1 MRRYCSRCLQTIGA
15 LDPDRCASSQCR
27 APRPARG
34 WPSFHAVDDVLSE
47 RFRVLE
53 ILGAG
58 GAGITYRCFDLHAET
73 DVAVK
78 VLHDDRR
85 HGVLAN
91 RLAIEG
97 ELLELLDHPHI
108 VPFRGLRLV
117 GDGPLWI
124 ATGFMPGGSLEGRL
138 RRGGALRAD
147 TVMRLGRQLA
157 LALDF
162 IHAQGIVHRDLKPGN
177 VLIEVLHED
186 DLAVRLADFGIAR
199 VFRDQRPVLGGYNLT
214 RTGVFIGTPEYAAPE
229 QIRGERGIGPAAD
242 AFALGALLHFAASQQ
257 PLLKRSEI
265 SDWEAFRKRR
275 RDPSSRSRLVD
286 AVAPGLVVGYRAQ
299 LEELDA
305 IIDALLHPDAAE
317 RISMAEVALALGAR
331 PDQLANQDVLPL
343 APRSLVSALDDP
355 WFDDSVDALVPAELL
370 DDDTP
375 PQPAASPVGD
385 APDPGATLPNLA
397 ALPGLSQLSSLP
409 DPSVEDHPT
418 VLADAPVVAASE
430 PVSVE
435 DVPELP
441 VDPPI
446 ALARVPRPAAD
457 EVPDA
462 VPAPGADWEK
472 DIDWPTPRR
481 RRRNRLHAALLV
493 LLAVGAGVALAW
505 PGGPRALVDDR
516 LLARVEQ
523 PVRGWIDA
531 LRTAPPAYTPSA
543 PWEGKRVIVGE
554 VAEKSPPPPAA
565 EVARQEP
572 AQRPAPRQPAPQES
586 APAKPLPVA
595 ASVLPGGEVPVEEPA
610 LRPAPRSDD
619 LRPVGKPAKVAKRPA
634 SAPAGAVEAWSA
646 DPDDPREV
654 GEVVADEAGRA
665 HAEWLT
671 RLAREAEDAD
681 ARAARYQKAAEQD
694 AARRAAL
701 FRAWEHQLEEAQGF
715 VEDPPAE
722 GAEPPSPSQAPE
734 EAEVH
739 PTPEPTAEPAPEPGA
754 SVGPLHRTDRYDEIA
769 GRWVHTNR
777 CPREEGQ
784 VATADRR

>member
-47 RFRVLE
+47 RFRVRE

-58 GAGITYRCFDLHAET
+58 GAGITYRCFDLHSEV

-138 RRGGALRAD
+138 RRGGPLRAD

-177 VLIEVLHED
+177 VLIEVADED
-186 DLAVRLADFGIAR
+186 ELAVRLADFGIAR
-199 VFRDQRPVLGGYNLT
+199 VFRDQRPALGGYNLT

-370 DDDTP
+370 GDDCSEDPAPAEDT
-375 PQPAASPVGD
+375 
-385 APDPGATLPNLA
+385 PDPGATLPNLA

-409 DPSVEDHPT
+409 DPSVEDQPT
-418 VLADAPVVAASE
+418 VLADAPVVAPSE
-430 PVSVE
+430 PLSVE

-446 ALARVPRPAAD
+446 ALARVPRPAVD
-457 EVPDA
+457 EPSDA
-462 VPAPGADWEK
+462 VPAPGADWEQ

-481 RRRNRLHAALLV
+481 KRRNRLHAAFLA

-505 PGGPRALVDDR
+505 PGGPRALVDDGV
-516 LLARVEQ
+516 LARVEQ
-523 PVRGWIDA
+523 PVRGWIER
-531 LRTAPPAYTPSA
+531 LRTAPPTYTPSA
-543 PWEGKRVIVGE
+543 PWKGKRVIVGE
-554 VAEKSPPPPAA
+554 VTEKPSAPDRPAAPAGDVPERPAPA
-565 EVARQEP
+565 EVASQ
-572 AQRPAPRQPAPQES
+572 AP

-595 ASVLPGGEVPVEEPA
+595 ASVLPSSDVPVED
-610 LRPAPRSDD
+610 PAPRSVPAPRVDD
-619 LRPVGKPAKVAKRPA
+619 LRPVGKPAVLAKRPA
-634 SAPAGAVEAWSA
+634 SAPAGAVEAWST
-646 DPDDPREV
+646 DPDDDREV
-654 GEVVADEAGRA
+654 GDVVADEAGRA

-681 ARAARYQKAAEQD
+681 ARAARYQKTAEQD

-715 VEDPPAE
+715 VEDPSSDA
-722 GAEPPSPSQAPE
+722 GAPNEAPE
-734 EAEVH
+734 EAEVN
-739 PTPEPTAEPAPEPGA
+739 PAPEPAAEPAPQPGA
-754 SVGPLHRTDRYDEIA
+754 SLQPLHRTDRYDEIA
-769 GRWVHTNR
+769 GRWVHTDR

-784 VATADRR
+784 VATADPR